1 VNNRRCNTISTR
13 PGSQAVADRTAH
25 PSFHF
30 LAHLPLAMVLLVI
43 LTLLLGGPARAGAA
57 AAAPATAATA
67 SAPAPAPAATAPA
80 APDGTAV
87 VAPVAAPGAAPASP
101 APAATLDGRIQDIK
115 TEALELNRDL
125 MVLEEEL
132 LFPANTQVAVFV
144 SLDVGKLFGLDSVQ
158 VKLDDKE
165 VANYLYTPAEV
176 ESLHRGGVQ
185 RLYLGNLRSGQ
196 HELVAFFVG
205 KGPHERDYRRATTV
219 KFDKG
224 ADPKY
229 IELQIKDST
238 GKLQPEFSVKVWQ

>member
-1 VNNRRCNTISTR
+1 VNNRRCNTVSPRRASPAAAARIANPALHALR
-13 PGSQAVADRTAH
+13 RLPPAV
-25 PSFHF
+25 
-30 LAHLPLAMVLLVI
+30 VLLV
-43 LTLLLGGPARAGAA
+43 TLGLLAGGPAHGGAPSPAATAA
-57 AAAPATAATA
+57 ATAPAVPPPATA
-67 SAPAPAPAATAPA
+67 APA
-80 APDGTAV
+80 APDGAAV
-87 VAPVAAPGAAPASP
+87 AGPVAAPGAAPA
-101 APAATLDGRIQDIK
+101 APATTLDGRIQDIK

-185 RLYLGNLRSGQ
+185 RLYLGNLRAGQ

-205 KGPHERDYRRATTV
+205 KGPHDRDYRRATTV

-238 GKLQPEFSVKVWQ
+238 GKLQPEFAVKVWQ